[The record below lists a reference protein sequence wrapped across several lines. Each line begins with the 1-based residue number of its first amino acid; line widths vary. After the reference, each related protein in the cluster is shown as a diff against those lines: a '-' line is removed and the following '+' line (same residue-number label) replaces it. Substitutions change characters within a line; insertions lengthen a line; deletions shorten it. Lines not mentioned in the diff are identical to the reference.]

1 MTTSSSPR
9 KSRKL
14 RRRFSSGSQDAILAS
29 ITNRETRES
38 YGQYAF
44 HPFPTAPADDR
55 QGKSP
60 ISSQQDLSS
69 REQRLAHIYDRA
81 YYTDG
86 SDVDAEA
93 DWKRELMRRGR
104 STSDTPANGNAPS
117 DYGFRA
123 RPRSPPTAYA
133 SLPAT
138 PTLSSKPY
146 GEFGTAVPL
155 NSPPPISV
163 PMLDA
168 APPRR
173 QHTKQD
179 SKTYEPPPF
188 SLWDYLREELL
199 ATDFDSHQELKWERV
214 SNFLSIPVAM
224 EKIIGFGFILCL
236 DSFLYTFTILP
247 IRFGLAFVR
256 LATNLFSRS
265 SPPLPPSQKADL
277 LRALMLIISLL
288 ILNPLTDASKIYHTI
303 RGQDTIKL
311 YVIFNALE
319 IADRLC
325 ASIGQDILDC
335 LFSRSTLEPLSHRM
349 PVTANTLTPFLY
361 FFLATMYNV
370 AHALVMVYQLIA
382 LNVAINSY
390 DHALLTLLV
399 SNQFVEIKGSV
410 FKRFEKDNLFQIT
423 CADIVERFTLAL
435 MLGIVAFRNLI
446 ELSGS
451 EFDFSGGFVLPK
463 SFGWF
468 RGNNVLWIISYPVLT
483 VMCSEMLVDWLKHA
497 FITKFNHIRPSVYER
512 YTDVLCRDLA
522 SGSAVGR
529 RGARKHTY
537 VDQSPLVARRLGF
550 ASLPLAVLVILVG
563 SQSISLMFSDHETL
577 SFSFWHLLS
586 IYSLDFNALSLSFRS
601 AEAIKYATLGV
612 MAVLFWL
619 CFVVIKIILGVNL
632 ITYATRRQAGMEER
646 EAVDAV
652 NNFGRDPIGEGEEE
666 RKYNKNLKKYLEDDQ
681 DDAPRLSDMG
691 ENKPGQ
697 GLGKKERVKLE
708 DLTRYTMV
716 KRIW

>member
-1 MTTSSSPR
+1 MPSESSSTSPEKLSPGPR
-9 KSRKL
+9 RKL
-14 RRRFSSGSQDAILAS
+14 RRRFSSVSPSKKGTLSLTAVTKIAKRRGRKVSLSPPSTSLGIPDRRREEESDGEDPFDHSEAIRSAPSHRHMFIKEEERAIPLVYS
-29 ITNRETRES
+29 S
-38 YGQYAF
+38 L
-44 HPFPTAPADDR
+44 PPT
-55 QGKSP
+55 P
-60 ISSQQDLSS
+60 ISSSPIPHPFD
-69 REQRLAHIYDRA
+69 RE
-81 YYTDG
+81 
-86 SDVDAEA
+86 
-93 DWKRELMRRGR
+93 
-104 STSDTPANGNAPS
+104 
-117 DYGFRA
+117 
-123 RPRSPPTAYA
+123 
-133 SLPAT
+133 
-138 PTLSSKPY
+138 
-146 GEFGTAVPL
+146 
-155 NSPPPISV
+155 PPPLS
-163 PMLDA
+163 PTFHAELA
-168 APPRR
+168 EE
-173 QHTKQD
+173 TKY
-179 SKTYEPPPF
+179 KPEAPF

-199 ATDFDSHQELKWERV
+199 ATDFDSHQEQKWERV
-214 SNFLSIPVAM
+214 SNFLSIPLAM
-224 EKIIGFGFILCL
+224 EKIIGFGFIVCL

-247 IRFGLAFVR
+247 IRFTFAFVR
-256 LATNLFSRS
+256 FLTNMFRSRP
-265 SPPLPPSQKADL
+265 PPLPPAQKADL
-277 LRALMLIISLL
+277 LRVLLLVVSVL

-349 PVTANTLTPFLY
+349 PVTTHTFRPFL
-361 FFLATMYNV
+361 FFTLATLYNV
-370 AHALVMVYQLIA
+370 AHALVMVYQLIC

-410 FKRFEKDNLFQIT
+410 FKKFEKDNLFQIT

-435 MLGIVAFRNLI
+435 MLSVVAFRNLI

-451 EFDFSGGFVLPK
+451 EFDFSEGFVLPK

-468 RGNNVLWIISYPVLT
+468 RGNNVLWTISYPVLT
-483 VMCSEMLVDWLKHA
+483 VLVSEMLVDWLKHA

-550 ASLPLAVLVILVG
+550 AALPLAILAILIG
-563 SQSISLMFSDHETL
+563 SQSVNLVFGSHSDFSSL
-577 SFSFWHLLS
+577 W
-586 IYSLDFNALSLSFRS
+586 SLWAIPSLSN
-601 AEAIKYATLGV
+601 AEIVHYLTWAIMGF
-612 MAVLFWL
+612 LFWI
-619 CFVVIKIILGVNL
+619 CFLVIKVILGVNL
-632 ITYATRRQAGMEER
+632 VSYAARRRAGMEAR
-646 EAVDAV
+646 EAADVV
-652 NNFGRDPIGEGEEE
+652 NDFGRDPIGEGKEEQV
-666 RKYNKNLKKYLEDDQ
+666 YNKKLKSLLDNEQ
-681 DDAPRLSDMG
+681 DDVPRTAEIG

-697 GLGKKERVKLE
+697 QTGKKARVKLE